1 MSRTENILTNDEISC
16 LDVILS
22 DVNLTALK
30 DYSIDMKVLEYRL
43 GKGED
48 INSLRSKGVFD
59 LEELES
65 FEQKHSDEDA
75 EPILKPVKVSLVKVN
90 VKKLI
95 MIWLNTVFYN
105 AGRTFS
111 LERDTKIEYENGE
124 YSVLIENGIQEAP
137 KIIFLTKRLND
148 SKLFQN
154 VEGKVY
160 ITFFDSSS
168 IPEERISHWDIPLS
182 SVEEATRFFAWLQES
197 NKETY
202 SKLYNYINIPKD
214 LENSQTEGILLL
226 INDYLIEMD
235 YQKTN
240 DSRKFRQESIE
251 YLIPY
256 ELIREVF
263 ISTNGNK
270 KIIIIVNNNRIE
282 IHSFINGV
290 KKINEELETYIQSL
304 DAWIN
309 GKVKKHRSIQKSIKT
324 PMLSDIKQYIGI
336 FLMIIVPAITSFM
349 LLFQGVKNIEDI
361 FKNPI
366 MLTIHVLLSVVI
378 IIIIFYLSIVPHIK
392 LRWFS
397 WERGIKRVA
406 EKDKSKLRS

>member
-1 MSRTENILTNDEISC
+1 MSSTENILTNEEINC

-22 DVNLTALK
+22 GANVTALK
-30 DYSIDMKVLEYRL
+30 DYSIDKKVLENQL
-43 GKGED
+43 GKVEG

-59 LEELES
+59 IEELES
-65 FEQKHSDEDA
+65 FEQKHSNEDA
-75 EPILKPVKVSLVKVN
+75 VPILKSVTVSLVKVN

-95 MIWLNTVFYN
+95 TVWLSTVFYN
-105 AGRTFS
+105 AGRALS
-111 LERDTKIEYENGE
+111 LERDIKIEYENGE
-124 YSVLIENGIQEAP
+124 YSVLIVNGMQEPP
-137 KIIFLTKRLND
+137 KIVFLTKKLND

-154 VEGKVY
+154 IEGKVY
-160 ITFFDSSS
+160 IAFLTSSS

-182 SVEEATRFFAWLQES
+182 SVGEANRFFAWLQES

-214 LENSQTEGILLL
+214 LDNTQIEGILSL

-251 YLIPY
+251 YLIPH

-263 ISTNGNK
+263 ISNNGNK

-282 IHSFINGV
+282 VHSFINGV
-290 KKINEELETYIQSL
+290 KKFNEELETYIQSL

-336 FLMIIVPAITSFM
+336 FLMIIVPASTSCM

-361 FKNPI
+361 FKHPI
-366 MLTIHVLLSVVI
+366 MLTIHVLLSAVI
-378 IIIIFYLSIVPHIK
+378 MIIIFCLSIVPHIK

>member
-1 MSRTENILTNDEISC
+1 
-16 LDVILS
+16 
-22 DVNLTALK
+22 
-30 DYSIDMKVLEYRL
+30 
-43 GKGED
+43 
-48 INSLRSKGVFD
+48 
-59 LEELES
+59 
-65 FEQKHSDEDA
+65 
-75 EPILKPVKVSLVKVN
+75 
-90 VKKLI
+90 
-95 MIWLNTVFYN
+95 
-105 AGRTFS
+105 
-111 LERDTKIEYENGE
+111 
-124 YSVLIENGIQEAP
+124 
-137 KIIFLTKRLND
+137 
-148 SKLFQN
+148 
-154 VEGKVY
+154 
-160 ITFFDSSS
+160 
-168 IPEERISHWDIPLS
+168 
-182 SVEEATRFFAWLQES
+182 
-197 NKETY
+197 
-202 SKLYNYINIPKD
+202 
-214 LENSQTEGILLL
+214 
-226 INDYLIEMD
+226 
-235 YQKTN
+235 
-240 DSRKFRQESIE
+240 
-251 YLIPY
+251 LIPY

-361 FKNPI
+361 FKDPI

-406 EKDKSKLRS
+406 EKDKSKLNL

>member
-1 MSRTENILTNDEISC
+1 MSRTENILTNDEINC

-30 DYSIDMKVLEYRL
+30 DYSIDMKVFEQRL

-59 LEELES
+59 IEELES
-65 FEQKHSDEDA
+65 FEQKYSDEDA
-75 EPILKPVKVSLVKVN
+75 EPILKPVNVSLVKVN

-105 AGRTFS
+105 AGRAFS

-154 VEGKVY
+154 IEGKVY
-160 ITFFDSSS
+160 IAFFASSS
-168 IPEERISHWDIPLS
+168 IPEERMSHWDIPLS

-214 LENSQTEGILLL
+214 LDNSQIEGILLL
-226 INDYLIEMD
+226 VNDYLIEMD

-304 DAWIN
+304 DSWIN

-361 FKNPI
+361 FKDPI

-406 EKDKSKLRS
+406 EKDKSKLNL

>member
-1 MSRTENILTNDEISC
+1 MSSAENILTNDEINC

-30 DYSIDMKVLEYRL
+30 DYSIDIRALENQLEKVES
-43 GKGED
+43 
-48 INSLRSKGVFD
+48 INSLRAKGVFD
-59 LEELES
+59 LKELES
-65 FEQKHSDEDA
+65 FEQVNSDEDA
-75 EPILKPVKVSLVKVN
+75 EPLLKPVTVSLVKVN

-95 MIWLNTVFYN
+95 MVWMSTVFYN
-105 AGRTFS
+105 AGRAFS
-111 LERDTKIEYENGE
+111 LERDIKLEYENGE
-124 YSVLIENGIQEAP
+124 YSVLIENGIQESP
-137 KIIFLTKRLND
+137 KIVFITKKLND

-154 VEGKVY
+154 IEGKVY
-160 ITFFDSSS
+160 IAFFASSS
-168 IPEERISHWDIPLS
+168 IPEERMSHWDVPLS
-182 SVEEATRFFAWLQES
+182 VGEATRFFTWLQES

-202 SKLYNYINIPKD
+202 SKLYNYINVPKD
-214 LENSQTEGILLL
+214 LDNSQIEGILLL

-251 YLIPY
+251 YLIPH

-263 ISTNGNK
+263 ISINGDK
-270 KIIIIVNNNRIE
+270 KIIISVNNNRIE

-336 FLMIIVPAITSFM
+336 LLMIIVPASTSFL

-361 FKNPI
+361 FKDPI
-366 MLTIHVLLSVVI
+366 MLTIHVLFSVAI

>member
-1 MSRTENILTNDEISC
+1 MSRTENILTNDEINC

-30 DYSIDMKVLEYRL
+30 DYSIDMKVFEQRL

-59 LEELES
+59 IEELES

-75 EPILKPVKVSLVKVN
+75 EPILKPVNVSLVKVN

-154 VEGKVY
+154 IEGKVY
-160 ITFFDSSS
+160 IAFFPSSS
-168 IPEERISHWDIPLS
+168 IPEERMSHWDIPLS
-182 SVEEATRFFAWLQES
+182 SVEEATRFFAG
-197 NKETY
+197 
-202 SKLYNYINIPKD
+202 SKKVIKKHILNYINYINIPKD
-214 LENSQTEGILLL
+214 LDNSQNLEGILLL
-226 INDYLIEMD
+226 VDDYLIEMD

-240 DSRKFRQESIE
+240 DSRKFRQE
-251 YLIPY
+251 
-256 ELIREVF
+256 
-263 ISTNGNK
+263 
-270 KIIIIVNNNRIE
+270 
-282 IHSFINGV
+282 
-290 KKINEELETYIQSL
+290 
-304 DAWIN
+304 
-309 GKVKKHRSIQKSIKT
+309 
-324 PMLSDIKQYIGI
+324 
-336 FLMIIVPAITSFM
+336 
-349 LLFQGVKNIEDI
+349 
-361 FKNPI
+361 
-366 MLTIHVLLSVVI
+366 
-378 IIIIFYLSIVPHIK
+378 
-392 LRWFS
+392 
-397 WERGIKRVA
+397 
-406 EKDKSKLRS
+406 